1 MLACRL
7 GPFMPNTPQGF
18 AIRLEQLRR
27 ELGDQA
33 RRVEA
38 LCERAFEAVFSR
50 KAEESQAI
58 ELADD
63 EIDRVDVQVE
73 RTAVALL
80 TDATNEG
87 ARLEPTQLRGVLTVV
102 KCNNEWERIADCA
115 VEIAEHARAISSES
129 GTLPDTFRVMTNSVL
144 GILRD
149 TARAFERADA
159 PLAKVVL
166 QSEDCVLA
174 FKAAILRDAERRIA
188 SGEMHVEFALV
199 LHEIANEC
207 CKIADHCT
215 NIAEQIIYL
224 ATGAIVRH
232 TDAGWVEVQRRA

>member
-1 MLACRL
+1 
-7 GPFMPNTPQGF
+7 MPNTPQGF
-18 AIRLEQLRR
+18 ANRLQQLRA
-27 ELGDQA
+27 ELGEQA

-38 LCERAFEAVFSR
+38 ICERAFETVFSR
-50 KAEESQAI
+50 APDQSHAI

-63 EIDRVDVQVE
+63 EIDRVDVAVE
-73 RTAVALL
+73 RAAVALL
-80 TDATNEG
+80 SDATHEG
-87 ARLEPTQLRGVLTVV
+87 ARLEPTELRGVLTVV
-102 KCNNEWERIADCA
+102 KCNNELERIADCA
-115 VEIAEHARAISSES
+115 VEIAEQARAIATES
-129 GTLPDTFRVMTNSVL
+129 AALPDTFRVMTNSVL

-149 TARAFERADA
+149 IGRSFERADPA
-159 PLAKVVL
+159 LAKVVL

-215 NIAEQIIYL
+215 NIAEQIIYQ